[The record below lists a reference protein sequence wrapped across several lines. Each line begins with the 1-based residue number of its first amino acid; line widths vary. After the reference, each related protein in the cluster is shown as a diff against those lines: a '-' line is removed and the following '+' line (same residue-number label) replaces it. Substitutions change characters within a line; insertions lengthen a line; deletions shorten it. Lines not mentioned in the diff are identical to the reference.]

1 VRRAGERPTV
11 VGMPKERP
19 PCPVC
24 GTTPKPILYGY
35 ATPLPAEL
43 GEYVLAGCV
52 IDADAPKWACPQC
65 GHRFGRLGD
74 EDETLSAEP
83 RFIDNPWDWFT
94 DKVSDVRDAVDD
106 AFDRR
111 DSR

>member
-1 VRRAGERPTV
+1 MRLAALRPTV
-11 VGMPKERP
+11 GGMTERP

-24 GTTPKPILYGY
+24 GSTPKPILYGY
-35 ATPLPAEL
+35 ATPLPGEL
-43 GEYVLAGCV
+43 EEYVLAGCV

-83 RFIDNPWDWFT
+83 RFIDSPWDWFK
-94 DKVSDVRDAVDD
+94 DKVSDVREAVDD
-106 AFDRR
+106 ALDRR
-111 DSR
+111 DYR